1 MYNAV
6 LQAIRQSS
14 LVPVLTS
21 VLVCLVGIEVMVS
34 LAVCGVLVC
43 WVGIE
48 VMVSLAVCVC
58 VGLLG
63 GD

>member
-1 MYNAV
+1 MC
-6 LQAIRQSS
+6 
-14 LVPVLTS
+14 
-21 VLVCLVGIEVMVS
+21 VLVCLVGIEVMVG

-58 VGLLG
+58 FGLLG